1 MALSRFQ
8 KRAGIAVCAL
18 IFLSLLIRLVV
29 ELQLEFAVGPTRK
42 LLVGGTSVFDK
53 LFEVVV
59 GQAES
64 FQTESQLLVGAA
76 LVSGMVKALEAAG
89 TENIPVW
96 VGVRRVLAIFV
107 ASAVSIGFL
116 LTFMGSWILLLG
128 LAVGE
133 NLFVGSVVLKTVL
146 AWVFTIPAWLLARRL
161 LAVVT
166 VQGIQL
172 ENWSLVNKSKN
183 S

>member
-1 MALSRFQ
+1 M
-8 KRAGIAVCAL
+8 
-18 IFLSLLIRLVV
+18 
-29 ELQLEFAVGPTRK
+29 
-42 LLVGGTSVFDK
+42 
-53 LFEVVV
+53 
-59 GQAES
+59 
-64 FQTESQLLVGAA
+64 
-76 LVSGMVKALEAAG
+76 
-89 TENIPVW
+89 
-96 VGVRRVLAIFV
+96 LAIFV

-146 AWVFTIPAWLLARRL
+146 AWVFTIPAWLVTRRL